1 MQELC
6 DSIERPN
13 LQIMG
18 IEKGEEMQAK
28 SKWNIFYKIIAEN
41 FPKHEKEVPIQVQE
55 KPPVHQTDIT
65 KIEPLHGILYLRQ
78 LAQRTRKEHW
88 HLQEKKIK

>member
-28 SKWNIFYKIIAEN
+28 SK
-41 FPKHEKEVPIQVQE
+41 
-55 KPPVHQTDIT
+55 
-65 KIEPLHGILYLRQ
+65 
-78 LAQRTRKEHW
+78 
-88 HLQEKKIK
+88 